1 MEQRDYLQKQIDQL
15 GRVLGKLLA
24 DLIGLK
30 NQGEVSEGIEIT
42 SQKLKDELD
51 LDLEDL
57 INMPAD
63 ELLPSLQLKNSFS
76 KEGLEKLADIL
87 LIIADD
93 TYNRQDNK
101 ERSKSFYFKSLN
113 IYEHLEKTETT
124 YSFERHYK
132 IEKIKKILFTE

>member
-15 GRVLGKLLA
+15 GRALGKLLA

-51 LDLEDL
+51 LDLESL
-57 INMPAD
+57 INMPTD
-63 ELLPSLQLKNSFS
+63 EFLPSLQLKKNFN

-87 LIIADD
+87 LIIADE
-93 TYNRQDNK
+93 TYIKQEK
-101 ERSKSFYFKSLN
+101 EKSKGFYFKSLN

-132 IEKIKKILFTE
+132 IERIKMILFTE